1 MEKGLKTLK
10 NHGRTA
16 IRKGNNS
23 NPVDDDDEPM
33 ENFEDSGLGADVNP
47 GDESA
52 SKDPHSTH
60 SRARHHDQ
68 QLPYSFGGV
77 SGAPSMYS
85 AISSGAH
92 SSAPSS
98 HRTASRASSISYQ
111 YTPQQHQQSLPE
123 ALPGIASI
131 FQNDPAVTRF

>member
-16 IRKGNNS
+16 IRKRNNS
-23 NPVDDDDEPM
+23 NPVDDDDDPM
-33 ENFEDSGLGADVNP
+33 ESFEDSGLGRDVNP

-52 SKDPHSTH
+52 SKDHHRSY
-60 SRARHHDQ
+60 SRSGQHDQ
-68 QLPYSFGGV
+68 QLPYSFSGV

-85 AISSGAH
+85 GISPGAH

-98 HRTASRASSISYQ
+98 YRTASRASSISYRN
-111 YTPQQHQQSLPE
+111 TPQQHQQSLPE

-131 FQNDPAVTRF
+131 FQTDPAGPRY